1 MSTAQ
6 MLAGQKPLP
15 PASIASH
22 TPGLQA
28 NSGGIQPTP
37 SISQVTSSNV
47 STLTSNTKPAVLQ
60 QQQQPLPIQP
70 LPVSQQNT
78 ISLPQ
83 QPSTTGQAG
92 QLPNLQTTM
101 ANVQGQNLTNQNINV
116 IFVKQTL
123 HFISNDA

>member
-1 MSTAQ
+1 MPPSTRPLVGSSPASIRLPQTPVSMSTAQ

-22 TPGLQA
+22 TPGIQA
-28 NSGGIQPTP
+28 NSGGLQQTP
-37 SISQVTSSNV
+37 SLAQVPSSNV

-70 LPVSQQNT
+70 LPVSQQST

-83 QPSTTGQAG
+83 QPSTAGQAG
-92 QLPNLQTTM
+92 QLPNLQTNT
-101 ANVQGQNLTNQNINV
+101 QSDT
-116 IFVKQTL
+116 
-123 HFISNDA
+123 